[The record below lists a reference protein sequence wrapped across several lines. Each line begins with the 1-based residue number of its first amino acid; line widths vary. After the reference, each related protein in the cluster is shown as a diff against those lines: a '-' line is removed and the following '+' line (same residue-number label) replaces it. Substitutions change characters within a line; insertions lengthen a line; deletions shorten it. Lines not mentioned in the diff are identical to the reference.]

1 MHLKRFVLCS
11 AAAVLALAI
20 ACSKSSETP
29 TSPSVTEGGA
39 GNAAADGLTLKVPA
53 PTNLSP
59 SNGAQPDSLVL
70 TASTVDG
77 KFNKGLQLTYQFQIS
92 TDSGSVI
99 SACTQTITPDSG
111 STVSYAPSCG
121 LDFEAPYK
129 WKVRARMGNDV
140 GPWSTE
146 ASFKTPSGGYIKGN
160 EVFDPLTNG
169 KTAGEPNGPVQFIPG
184 QGAKLLDH
192 SSFIRYRLPVNL
204 QGGEFSMM
212 IKGADEGTEGD
223 KSKVFAMQE
232 GPDEGD
238 ITDDDYRFT
247 AELRGANYGAPGSVT
262 YRIICGDGVSR
273 DGGTHTDQLQ
283 LGPLV
288 LLEVLVADRQ
298 CPTRSARRQRDWF
311 NHLQLGD
318 RNWGSPVSSRSAL
331 HVSGHTNGS
340 RRCAGR
346 DAPGRHLQERLGIV
360 SSASVVPELD
370 RDFPFGRR
378 QGPQTLCLLPFTF
391 AFRRPPALPW

>member
-1 MHLKRFVLCS
+1 MYQKRFVLCS
-11 AAAVLALAI
+11 ATAVLALAI

-29 TSPSVTEGGA
+29 TSPSVTESAG
-39 GNAAADGLTLKVPA
+39 GNAAADGSTLKVPA

-59 SNGAQPDSLVL
+59 ANGVQPDSLVL

-77 KFNKGLQLTYQFQIS
+77 KFSTGLPLVYQFQIA
-92 TDSGSVI
+92 DNSGSVI
-99 SACTQTITPDSG
+99 SACTQTVSPSG
-111 STVSYAPSCG
+111 STVSYVPSCG
-121 LDFEAPYK
+121 LDFEVTYK

-140 GPWSTE
+140 GPWSAE
-146 ASFKTPSGGYIKGN
+146 ATFKTPSGGYIKGN

-169 KTAGEPNGPVQFIPG
+169 KTAGEPSGPVQFIPG

-212 IKGADEGTEGD
+212 IKGADEGSEGD

-273 DGGTHTDQLQ
+273 DGGRSQLNFSSERWYFWKFSWQ
-283 LGPLV
+283 TGRAT
-288 LLEVLVADRQ
+288 LEVHVDNEAGQTIYSSTIGTGSHPYRPDPHYMYL
-298 CPTRSARRQRDWF
+298 
-311 NHLQLGD
+311 
-318 RNWGSPVSSRSAL
+318 GSPMGRAGALDATLPGGIYKNVWASSRPRPS
-331 HVSGHTNGS
+331 
-340 RRCAGR
+340 
-346 DAPGRHLQERLGIV
+346 
-360 SSASVVPELD
+360 
-370 RDFPFGRR
+370 FPN
-378 QGPQTLCLLPFTF
+378 
-391 AFRRPPALPW
+391 